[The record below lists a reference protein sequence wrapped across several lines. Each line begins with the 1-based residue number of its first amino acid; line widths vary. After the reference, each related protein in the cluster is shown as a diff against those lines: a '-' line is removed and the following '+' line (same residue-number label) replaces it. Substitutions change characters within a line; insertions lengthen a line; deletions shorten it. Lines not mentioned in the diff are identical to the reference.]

1 MLIAIVNGGFLSGF
15 AAGSRHSSVVNISHM
30 LFADDTLIFCGA
42 NPDHLRYLHALFL
55 CFEVSGLKSSSALVV
70 REVGEEGV
78 FPFPLGGYSFVT
90 PVADKGDDFRLTGLI
105 QY

>member
-42 NPDHLRYLHALFL
+42 NPDHLRYLHALF
-55 CFEVSGLKSSSALVV
+55 
-70 REVGEEGV
+70 
-78 FPFPLGGYSFVT
+78 
-90 PVADKGDDFRLTGLI
+90 
-105 QY
+105 